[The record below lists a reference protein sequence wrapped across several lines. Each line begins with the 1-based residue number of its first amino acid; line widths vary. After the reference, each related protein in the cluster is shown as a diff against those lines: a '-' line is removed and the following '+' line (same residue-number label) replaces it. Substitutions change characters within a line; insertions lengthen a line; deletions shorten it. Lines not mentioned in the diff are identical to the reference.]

1 DPVGDA
7 VRGLVQNIGCKI
19 VQREHGGVAA
29 GKVVFNGEQLA
40 PVAEGALCEKPDF
53 RQTVEN
59 DPIGLDTFNRVEYR
73 LDRLAQLKVRRI
85 EKALLLIL
93 VEQVFGWL

>member
-1 DPVGDA
+1 MRNA

-19 VQREHGGVAA
+19 VQREHSGVAA
-29 GKVVFNGEQLA
+29 GKVVFNSEQLA
-40 PVAEGALCEKPDF
+40 AVTKGVLCEKPYL

-59 DPIGLDTFNRVEYR
+59 NPIGFDTFNRVEYR
-73 LDRLAQLKVRRI
+73 FDRLAQLKVRRI

-93 VEQVFGWL
+93 VHEAFSWL